1 MIRVLLQCEQC
12 GARLTTISSQNTLI
26 KARVK
31 MDVSA
36 TAAPSRR
43 PATGTKNIVYWW
55 ADERVSAHP

>member
-36 TAAPSRR
+36 MMTSRR
-43 PATGTKNIVYWW
+43 PATGTKNIVY
-55 ADERVSAHP
+55 